1 MPSDR
6 DALVER
12 WRALAGEARAC
23 AAAMLEP
30 EARRIMQEIAAAY
43 DVLARRAHAVRD
55 HKRSE

>member
-6 DALVER
+6 DGLVER
-12 WRALAGEARAC
+12 WRALAAEARAC
-23 AAAMLEP
+23 AAAMMEP

-43 DVLARRAHAVRD
+43 DFLARRAHAARD